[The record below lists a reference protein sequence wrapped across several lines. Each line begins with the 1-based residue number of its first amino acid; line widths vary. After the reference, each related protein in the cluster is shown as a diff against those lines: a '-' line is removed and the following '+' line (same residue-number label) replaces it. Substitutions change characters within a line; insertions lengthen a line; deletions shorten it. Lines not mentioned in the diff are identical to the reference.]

1 MTNVKRTLRFILSFL
16 LLSAWAFGQ
25 GWTLKLS
32 STVEIRNWKLTT
44 EADKEEKGLSGAQ
57 IALYQGATLVQK
69 VQSDAYGD
77 FTINVPGNG
86 EFILV
91 VSYAG
96 YNTKKFYVNT
106 KGVPEDIQD
115 DRFKPTFAIG
125 GFIMAKAF
133 PGVDYNQLQQPLV
146 RVVWQPRAK
155 KFDDDES
162 YTEQMLGGLS
172 RIADAENVI
181 IENFCRLNREGN
193 KALAIPD
200 CPLAKKLYGEA
211 IALLPD
217 ESYPK
222 IQLEKVGE
230 CLKAKEKEEEAKK
243 AKAEEEAKKKAEAEK
258 VAKEKAEADKAAKE
272 KADAEAKQ
280 KAEAEKVAKEK
291 AETEAKQ
298 KAEAEKVAKAKAD
311 AEAKQKAEAEKV
323 AKEKADAEVKQKAE
337 AEKVAKEKA
346 DTEAKQK
353 AEADKVAKAK
363 ADAEAKQK
371 AEADKVAKEK
381 TEAEAKQ
388 KAEAEKAAKDKV

>member
-1 MTNVKRTLRFILSFL
+1 MTNVKRTIQFTLLFL
-16 LLSAWAFGQ
+16 LLNAGVFAQ

-44 EADKEEKGLSGAQ
+44 EADKEEKGLGGAQ

-86 EFILV
+86 EYILV
-91 VSYAG
+91 VSYPG

-106 KGVPEDIQD
+106 KGVPEDIAD

-133 PGVDYNQLQQPLV
+133 PGVDYGQLQQPLV
-146 RVVWQPRAK
+146 RVVWQPRSK
-155 KFDDDES
+155 KFDDDEQ

-181 IENFCRLNREGN
+181 IEKFCGLNREGN

-230 CLKAKEKEEEAKK
+230 CLKAKAKEEEAKK
-243 AKAEEEAKKKAEAEK
+243 AKEEEAAKKKAEAEK
-258 VAKEKAEADKAAKE
+258 LAKEKAEADKVAKE
-272 KADAEAKQ
+272 KAEAEAKQKAEAEKVAKDKADAEAKQ
-280 KAEAEKVAKEK
+280 KAEAEKVAKDKADAEAKQKADAEKVAKDKADAEAKQKAEAEKIAKAK

-298 KAEAEKVAKAKAD
+298 KAEAEKL
-311 AEAKQKAEAEKV
+311 
-323 AKEKADAEVKQKAE
+323 
-337 AEKVAKEKA
+337 
-346 DTEAKQK
+346 
-353 AEADKVAKAK
+353 
-363 ADAEAKQK
+363 
-371 AEADKVAKEK
+371 AKEK

-388 KAEAEKAAKDKV
+388 KAEA